1 MVELSALPTDCM
13 IKVLSETDNAFEF
26 TLTDVAGATVDI
38 TNDTVEF
45 TARDRREGTI
55 KIATKTNA
63 PGAHSTPASGKTRF
77 TLSKTDLSLGTV
89 PGDEQ
94 RWYYEVRRIV
104 AVTLQEIV
112 YIDGQLRVKPNVG
125 I

>member
-1 MVELSALPTDCM
+1 MDLSALPTTC
-13 IKVLSETDNAFEF
+13 KLSVLSETDNAFEF
-26 TLTDVAGATVDI
+26 TLTDDAGAAVDI
-38 TNDTVEF
+38 TNDTVKF

-63 PGAHSTPASGKTRF
+63 PGGHSTPASGKTRF
-77 TLSKTDLSLGTV
+77 TLSKTDLSLGTAPDTPQAWV
-89 PGDEQ
+89 
-94 RWYYEVRRIV
+94 YEVRRIV

-112 YIDGQLRVKPNVG
+112 YIEGELYVKPNVG